1 MLGRKEERERRE
13 LGRAVNL
20 IHEISKE
27 DFSQKSI
34 EVSDYGRCGCG

>member
-27 DFSQKSI
+27 ARNGGI
-34 EVSDYGRCGCG
+34 